1 MSTSRY
7 RAGADLGG
15 TKIQTVVVDE
25 NDHVVGQAR
34 VPTPKGDGPAGVVA
48 AIAAAVRSAAEDAGI
63 EPGALS
69 AIGLGSPGSVDN
81 DAGTVSR
88 AFNVVSDWTDGFPL
102 GKQLGEA
109 LGAPVQL
116 GNDVRVGTT
125 AEMVFG
131 AGRPYHSLIGVFWG
145 TGVGGGVVLNQE
157 IWTGR
162 GAGGEIGHTVVRLGG
177 ARCTCG
183 RKGCVEAYA
192 GRMAMELEARR
203 RVKDGQRT
211 RLFDLMERQGRE
223 RLTSGIWDRALE
235 HQDRMAEEL
244 IDRALDALGAGIA
257 SVVNLLDVEAVV
269 IGGGLGTR
277 LGQPYADRIAER
289 MLPHLFVPERPPA
302 VHVATLGD
310 LGGAIGAA
318 LLVKET

>member
-15 TKIQTVVVDE
+15 TKIQTVVVDS
-25 NDHVVGQAR
+25 NDHVLGQAR
-34 VPTPKGDGPAGVVA
+34 VPTPKGDGPPGVMA
-48 AIAAAVRSAAEDAGI
+48 AIVGAVRSAAEDASI
-63 EPGALS
+63 EPAALS
-69 AIGLGSPGSVDN
+69 GIGLGSPGAVDDEN
-81 DAGTVSR
+81 GTVSR
-88 AFNVVSDWTDGFPL
+88 AFNVVSDWTDDVPVA
-102 GKQLGEA
+102 KQLGEA
-109 LGAPVQL
+109 LGAPVHL
-116 GNDVRVGTT
+116 GNDVRVGTA
-125 AEMVFG
+125 AEMAFG
-131 AGRPYHSLIGVFWG
+131 AGQPYSSLIGVFWG
-145 TGVGGGVVLNQE
+145 TGVGGGVVLDKK

-162 GAGGEIGHTVVRLGG
+162 GAAGEIGHTVVRMGG

-183 RKGCVEAYA
+183 RKGCLEAYA

-211 RLFDLMERQGRE
+211 RLFDLMERQGRD
-223 RLTSGIWDRALE
+223 RLTSGVWDRALE
-235 HQDRMAEEL
+235 HHDRMAEEL

-257 SVVNLLDVEAVV
+257 SVINLLDLEAVV

-302 VHVATLGD
+302 VHVAMLGD

>member
-1 MSTSRY
+1 MTTSTY

-15 TKIQTVVVDE
+15 TKIQTVVVDS
-25 NDHVVGQAR
+25 NDHVLGQAR
-34 VPTPKGDGPAGVVA
+34 VPTPKGDGPGGVVA
-48 AIAAAVRSAAEDAGI
+48 AIAGAVRRAAEDAGI
-63 EPGALS
+63 EPAALS
-69 AIGLGSPGSVDN
+69 GIGVGSPGSVDT
-81 DAGTVSR
+81 DAGTVSQ
-88 AFNVVSDWTDGFPL
+88 AVNVVSDWTDAFPL
-102 GKQLGEA
+102 GTKLGEE
-109 LGAPVQL
+109 LGAPVHL

-125 AEMVFG
+125 AEMAFG
-131 AGRPYHSLIGVFWG
+131 SGQPYNSVIGVFWG
-145 TGVGGGVVLNQE
+145 TGVGGGVVLDKK
-157 IWTGR
+157 IWIGR

-211 RLFDLMERQGRE
+211 RLFDLMERQGRD
-223 RLTSGIWDRALE
+223 RLTSGVWDRALE
-235 HQDRMAEEL
+235 HRDRMAEEL

-257 SVVNLLDVEAVV
+257 SVINLLDLEAVV

-302 VHVATLGD
+302 VHVAMLGD

>member
-1 MSTSRY
+1 MSTRTY

-25 NDHVVGQAR
+25 NDQVVGQAR
-34 VPTPKGDGPAGVVA
+34 VPTPKADGPAGVA
-48 AIAAAVRSAAEDAGI
+48 AGIAGVVRAAAEDAGI
-63 EPGALS
+63 QPAALT
-69 AIGLGSPGSVDN
+69 GLGVGSPGSVDTT
-81 DAGTVSR
+81 AGTVAQAR
-88 AFNVVSDWTDGFPL
+88 NVISNWTDAF
-102 GKQLGEA
+102 A
-109 LGAPVQL
+109 LGPQLTERLDLPVHL
-116 GNDVRVGTT
+116 GNDVRVGTA
-125 AEMVFG
+125 AEMAFG
-131 AGRPYHSLIGVFWG
+131 AGAPYSSVIGVFWG
-145 TGVGGGVVLNQE
+145 TGVGGGVVLDRK

-211 RLFDLMERQGRE
+211 RLFDLMERQGRD
-223 RLTSGIWDRALE
+223 RLSSAVWDRALE
-235 HQDRMAEEL
+235 HHDRMAEEL

-302 VHVATLGD
+302 VHVAMLGD

-318 LLVKET
+318 LLMKET